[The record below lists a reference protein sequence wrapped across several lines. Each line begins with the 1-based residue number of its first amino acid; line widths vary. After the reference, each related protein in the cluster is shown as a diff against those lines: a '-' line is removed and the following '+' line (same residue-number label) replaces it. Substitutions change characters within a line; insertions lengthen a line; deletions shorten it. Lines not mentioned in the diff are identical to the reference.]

1 MTYSK
6 MTRQL
11 KLYYY
16 LISTEYH
23 GPDDLTLLFGYP
35 NIRMIQRDMKDLRDC
50 GLVADIKYDRRE
62 KNYIITGEYSEISSG
77 IPKRRLEH
85 LIRLRRLGTIVT
97 EFEPT
102 DEYELSAYEDELD
115 AYKWDMEEYNSD
127 PEGFIENWGE
137 KPVEPEPMKFFDVK
151 KAYYKL
157 FPGSSERKRQR
168 GVCPAKRSKTGGH
181 SRNGQVAFRLRG
193 TYPDSHSSCRPRLSR
208 SGRSGRSR
216 LCVPVLHECGAA
228 VGSGADTAGN

>member
-137 KPVEPEPMKFFDVK
+137 KPVEPESMKFFDVK

-157 FPGSSERKRQR
+157 FPDSNERKRQR
-168 GVCPAKRSKTGGH
+168 DFKE
-181 SRNGQVAFRLRG
+181 LR
-193 TYPDSHSSCRPRLSR
+193 
-208 SGRSGRSR
+208 
-216 LCVPVLHECGAA
+216 E
-228 VGSGADTAGN
+228 AGYNIEYRRDLKAYVIIDEMKPEEY